1 MLPDVDLDRARAQRR
16 ARRTL
21 VLTQVLG
28 GLGVG
33 TGVAVATLLA
43 YRLAGTAALAGLAGS
58 ATALGSGLVAAAI
71 GASAH
76 RGRRSGLTAGYIVGT
91 LGAVGAVAAAV
102 LESLP
107 LLLLS
112 GLAFGGA
119 GGANLQARYA
129 ATDLALPERRAS
141 DLALVVWA
149 TTIGVVLGPNL
160 TGPGAALAAR
170 VGVPEL
176 AGPYLLSA
184 AAFALAALAVA
195 VLLRP
200 DPLLLARRL
209 AGAAG
214 DGVGSAPVRDGRVG
228 ARRALAE
235 GLAAVRAVP
244 AARTAALTIAAAHAT
259 MVGVMSMTPVHM
271 GDHGADVRL
280 VGLTI
285 SLHTAGMY
293 ALSPVVGRLTDRL
306 GPRVALWLGF
316 GQLTAAALLAA
327 TGEPHGG
334 AGFLAGLILL
344 GLGWSF
350 CLIGSSALLT
360 AVLPLEARAPAQGLT
375 DLTMSAAGATAGGLS
390 GVLVTLVGFPAFAAG
405 TVGLLVLP
413 ALLVRRDGRDPAGPA
428 APATPV
434 TATA

>member
-1 MLPDVDLDRARAQRR
+1 MLPPPDPVHAQRR

-58 ATALGSGLVAAAI
+58 ATALGSGLAAAAI

-76 RGRRSGLTAGYIVGT
+76 RGRRPGLTAGYLVGAA
-91 LGAVGAVAAAV
+91 GALAAVAAAV
-102 LESLP
+102 LGSLP
-107 LLLLS
+107 LLLLA

-129 ATDLALPERRAS
+129 ATDLALPERRAG

-149 TTIGVVLGPNL
+149 TTVGAVLGPNL

-170 VGVPEL
+170 LGVPEL

-184 AAFALAALAVA
+184 AAFTLAGLAVA

-209 AGAAG
+209 AGVEPAG
-214 DGVGSAPVRDGRVG
+214 GPAGPSTRVP
-228 ARRALAE
+228 ARRALGE

-244 AARTAALTIAAAHAT
+244 AARAAAVTIAAAHAT

-285 SLHTAGMY
+285 SLHIAGMY
-293 ALSPVVGRLTDRL
+293 ALSPLVGLITDRA
-306 GPRVALWLGF
+306 GPRATLGLGF
-316 GQLTAAALLAA
+316 ALLAAAVLLAA

-334 AGFLAGLILL
+334 VGFLAGLILL
-344 GLGWSF
+344 GLGWSA

-375 DLTMSAAGATAGGLS
+375 DLTMNAAGAAAGGLS
-390 GVLVTLVGFPAFAAG
+390 GVLVTLVGFPAFATG
-405 TVGLLVLP
+405 TLVLLAGP
-413 ALLVRRDGRDPAGPA
+413 VLLVRRVGRAPGATEPAPA
-428 APATPV
+428 AV
-434 TATA
+434 